1 MKKAKY
7 PQNIEM
13 KVSVI
18 RSGLSIT
25 DLANKIGVSRQVL
38 SNTLNGHYKGVN
50 ILRLIEEEIK

>member
-1 MKKAKY
+1 
-7 PQNIEM
+7 M